1 MGGDDWFHRKTSQ
14 AVRRVPFLF
23 TSHHDPKEVSMKSK
37 TVWNRS
43 TMLTQI
49 MIGLVLLAS
58 AATAVAQSNSTP
70 ASGTEGNGRCS
81 NRTLSGDYGFA
92 LDGTFLP
99 NTPVRGVVMQH
110 YDGRG
115 NITQVDHLVVYG
127 TPPPQEWTPGTGTY
141 TVNSDCTG
149 AATLTTP
156 DGTIYLHFV
165 VVNNGKQIN
174 QVVDSNAVTAVGIK
188 VN

>member
-1 MGGDDWFHRKTSQ
+1 MQSKSVRK
-14 AVRRVPFLF
+14 L
-23 TSHHDPKEVSMKSK
+23 SMMVTHSI
-37 TVWNRS
+37 VFC
-43 TMLTQI
+43 
-49 MIGLVLLAS
+49 GLLAFG
-58 AATAVAQSNSTP
+58 ATAVAQSKNEP
-70 ASGTEGNGRCS
+70 GNGPRCS

-99 NTPVRGVVMQH
+99 NTPFRGVVMQH
-110 YDGRG
+110 YDGNG
-115 NITQVDHLVVYG
+115 NITQVDHVVVYG

-141 TVNSDCTG
+141 TVNPDCTG

-156 DGTIYLHFV
+156 AGTIYLHFV
-165 VVNNGKQIN
+165 VVNSGKQIN